1 MKERTMNGIPIREVW
16 KMLAAEFPPQDIQR
30 HPSTH
35 KEYVPVEKIEE
46 RLNAVVG
53 MENWNFYTDQPQI
66 CRLGSDDYESCVVS
80 GRLVLY
86 DDDRVPIVR
95 STCGASDVIYPKDS
109 KRPTSV
115 ANALDSAVQDVFKR
129 CAKRFGIAKKKNAD
143 HVNRGKPQ
151 TNAEKL
157 MKVTFL
163 EPFRALPQGGAKE
176 RVSYDG
182 QTLEM
187 VIWIRQWE
195 MLQKKFGDRFKIGG
209 KLNEITF
216 LGVEKVYRGT
226 KQLEFI
232 RFSDSGGNGK
242 GAA

>member
-109 KRPTSV
+109 KDR
-115 ANALDSAVQDVFKR
+115 LLWQMRLILQYRMYLSAVQSGLGLQRRKM
-129 CAKRFGIAKKKNAD
+129 
-143 HVNRGKPQ
+143 Q
-151 TNAEKL
+151 T
-157 MKVTFL
+157 M
-163 EPFRALPQGGAKE
+163 
-176 RVSYDG
+176 
-182 QTLEM
+182 
-187 VIWIRQWE
+187 
-195 MLQKKFGDRFKIGG
+195 
-209 KLNEITF
+209 
-216 LGVEKVYRGT
+216 
-226 KQLEFI
+226 
-232 RFSDSGGNGK
+232 
-242 GAA
+242 